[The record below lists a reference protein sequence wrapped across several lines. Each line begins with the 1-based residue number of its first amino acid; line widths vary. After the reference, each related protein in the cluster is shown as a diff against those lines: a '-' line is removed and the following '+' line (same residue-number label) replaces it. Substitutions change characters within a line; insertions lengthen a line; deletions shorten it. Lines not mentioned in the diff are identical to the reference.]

1 MKFPVTTTESHEGKV
16 LEMNADQEVV
26 TLHSATGKL
35 LGTLSWGVVI
45 EQILASD
52 DDVRFAHARS
62 YPRAPLAVKVRY
74 TTPEG
79 KQFDSL
85 TGGIG
90 AGGLF
95 IESSTPLAPGT
106 ELSVEFALPDRPW
119 EKHKAKAKV
128 AWTRNKPERHLL
140 FPGMGVQ
147 FTEHRRKGPQRACRT
162 CRCIESFPRI
172 SLRSPLRPAAH
183 PTVRILRGRHL
194 SAALVSGS
202 LSSSQPIGRFC
213 PHPRR
218 GIFSE
223 TLSEPRGD
231 RRPSPFTHRRY
242 NALTNLRIGIMPC
255 CDKRR
260 NRLA

>member
-1 MKFPVTTTESHEGKV
+1 LYRVQAKDLIMKVAVITTEGHEGKI
-16 LEMNADQEVV
+16 LEMNTELEVV
-26 TLHSATGKL
+26 TLHSAAGEP
-35 LGTLSWGVVI
+35 LGALSWGTVI

-62 YPRAPLAVKVRY
+62 HPRAPLAVKVRY

-95 IESSTPLAPGT
+95 IESSAPLAPGT

-119 EKHKAKAKV
+119 KKHKAKAKV

-147 FTEHRRKGPQRACRT
+147 FTNIDEKARKELVELVDA
-162 CRCIESFPRI
+162 
-172 SLRSPLRPAAH
+172 LNRS
-183 PTVRILRGRHL
+183 
-194 SAALVSGS
+194 
-202 LSSSQPIGRFC
+202 
-213 PHPRR
+213 
-218 GIFSE
+218 
-223 TLSEPRGD
+223 
-231 RRPSPFTHRRY
+231 
-242 NALTNLRIGIMPC
+242 
-255 CDKRR
+255 
-260 NRLA
+260 RLAT